1 MGATGSG
8 KTILTALVP
17 RLYDVTDGRITL
29 DGVDLRDFTLEKLR
43 SLVATAFEEPTL
55 FSMSARENL
64 TLGRSEAT
72 EAEIA
77 EALGVAQ
84 ADFALDLPWG
94 LETRIGEQG
103 MSLSGGQ
110 RQRLALARAVLA
122 QPRVLVLDDT
132 LSALDVHTEKLVEE
146 ALRRVLAETTGLVV
160 AHRASTV
167 LLADRVALLQRGTI
181 TDVGTHRELLDTVPA
196 YRELLAADADL
207 EGARVMTTNG
217 TEQAWR
223 GVAADGMADEEMT
236 AATSARLATRSRRL
250 LTDLLRPYSK
260 AIKWLIVIVVLENAA
275 RLSIPYLVKV
285 GIDSGIPPIRED
297 DNLEPLLLIVGIVLF
312 ATITQAVTRNLFLV
326 RSGIIGQD
334 LLFEIRQRVFRHF
347 QRLSPAFHDK
357 YTSGR
362 VISRQTSDV
371 DAIYEMLEG
380 GFDGLVTAAL
390 TLVGTAALLLFL
402 DVKLGLVALLCG
414 PLLAWLTNW
423 FRKSSAKTYRVT
435 REKVAL
441 VIVHFVE
448 SMGGIRAVQA
458 FRREPRNQE
467 IFDDVNEQYRVANLA
482 AFRLVAWFMPG
493 IKLIGNVT
501 IAVVLLY
508 GGYLAYHGQ
517 VTVGVLAAFLLYL
530 RQFFEPMQEISQF
543 YNTFQSASAA
553 LEKLSGVLEEEPG
566 VPEPTDPTPL
576 PDPRGELT
584 FDHVDFEYVAGVP
597 VLPGL
602 DLTVPAGQTLALVGT
617 TGAGKTTLAK
627 LATRFYDPTGGRVL
641 LDGVDLRQ
649 LTDETLHRA
658 IVMVT
663 QENYLFSGSIA
674 DNIRFGRP
682 GAGIEEVV
690 EAATALGADGF
701 IRELPHGYETEVSNR
716 GGVLSAGQRQLV
728 AFARAF
734 LADPAV
740 LILDEATS
748 SLDVPSER
756 LVQKA
761 LRTILAGRTAVIIAH
776 RLSTVEIADR
786 VLVMEHGRIIEDG
799 APADLIAGGEGRFSD
814 LHQAWVDSLA

>member
-1 MGATGSG
+1 
-8 KTILTALVP
+8 
-17 RLYDVTDGRITL
+17 
-29 DGVDLRDFTLEKLR
+29 
-43 SLVATAFEEPTL
+43 
-55 FSMSARENL
+55 
-64 TLGRSEAT
+64 
-72 EAEIA
+72 
-77 EALGVAQ
+77 
-84 ADFALDLPWG
+84 
-94 LETRIGEQG
+94 
-103 MSLSGGQ
+103 
-110 RQRLALARAVLA
+110 
-122 QPRVLVLDDT
+122 
-132 LSALDVHTEKLVEE
+132 
-146 ALRRVLAETTGLVV
+146 
-160 AHRASTV
+160 
-167 LLADRVALLQRGTI
+167 
-181 TDVGTHRELLDTVPA
+181 
-196 YRELLAADADL
+196 
-207 EGARVMTTNG
+207 MTTTPSPS
-217 TEQAWR
+217 TEQDWR
-223 GVAADGMADEEMT
+223 GVAADGMADDEMT
-236 AATSARLATRSRRL
+236 VATTKGLATRSRRL
-250 LTDLLRPYSK
+250 LTDLLRPY
-260 AIKWLIVIVVLENAA
+260 ATALRWLMVIVVVENAA

-297 DNLEPLLLIVGIVLF
+297 DNLDPLLLIVGIVLF
-312 ATITQAVTRNLFLV
+312 ATITQAIARNIFLV

-347 QRLSPAFHDK
+347 QRLSPAFHDG

-371 DAIYEMLEG
+371 DAIYEMLET

-402 DVKLGLVALLCG
+402 DVKLGLVALVCG
-414 PLLAWLTNW
+414 PFLAWLTNW

-493 IKLIGNVT
+493 IRLIGNVT

-553 LEKLSGVLEEEPG
+553 LEKLSGVLEEQPG
-566 VPEPTDPTPL
+566 VAEPTDPTPL
-576 PDPRGELT
+576 PHPQGTVR
-584 FDHVDFEYVAGVP
+584 FDHVRFEYVEGVP
-597 VLPGL
+597 VLPDL
-602 DLTVPAGQTLALVGT
+602 DLTIPAGQTLALVGT

-627 LATRFYDPTGGRVL
+627 LASRFYDPTSGRVL
-641 LDGVDLRQ
+641 LDDVDLPR

-658 IVMVT
+658 VVMVT
-663 QENYLFSGSIA
+663 QENYLFTGSIA

-761 LRTILAGRTAVIIAH
+761 LQTILAGRTAVIIAH

-786 VLVMEHGRIIEDG
+786 VLVMEHGRIVEDG
-799 APADLIAGGEGRFSD
+799 TPADLIAGGEGRFSD